1 MLICTLTIGICM
13 RKLKQP
19 QALAEELRDKLAM
32 EGLAGSSAIARA
44 ANLGQPQVYRN
55 LFGRPKKVS
64 RTMRELCKY
73 ARVDAYEGTAD
84 PSESKVLMEAL
95 ATVWDGSDVHARR
108 LAKLLFAHQQAHM

>member
-1 MLICTLTIGICM
+1 MK
-13 RKLKQP
+13 RLKHP
-19 QALAEELRDKLAM
+19 LALASELRDKLAL
-32 EGLAGSSAIARA
+32 EGLTHSSAIARA

-64 RTMRELCKY
+64 RTIRKLCNY
-73 ARVDAYEGTAD
+73 AGVDAYEGASD

-95 ATVWDGSDVHARR
+95 TMVWDGTDAHAKR